1 VTKRSMRNTPAS
13 IRERLLNKAREKGR
27 LFNEILQ
34 YFAME
39 RFLYR
44 LSLSA
49 YAEKF
54 VLKGALLFTA
64 WQTSYLR
71 STMDIDLLGH
81 TNNDVNFIVTVVKK
95 ICSQKVESDG
105 IVFDLS
111 SVKGEHITEDADYEG
126 VRIKF
131 RGTLDTARITI
142 QLDIGFG
149 DIVIPSPVR
158 IDYPTILNLPA
169 PHLYGYSKESVIAEK
184 FEAMIKL
191 GLLNSRL
198 KDFYDIWFLSQ
209 QFDFDGQTLAAA
221 IKKTFS
227 NRGTQL
233 PSQLNTLTDHFAQDP
248 SKKAQWRGF
257 IRKNIL
263 KNVPEELSEVVSG
276 IADFLGPVID
286 TLTADQTLKGTW
298 NAHGPA
304 RRWVKIKKNLP
315 NKI

>member
-1 VTKRSMRNTPAS
+1 MRNTPAS

-27 LFNEILQ
+27 PFNEILQ

-54 VLKGALLFTA
+54 ILKGALLFTV

-71 STMDIDLLGH
+71 PTMDIDLLGH
-81 TNNDVNFIVTVVKK
+81 TNNDVNFIVSVVKK
-95 ICSQKVESDG
+95 ICSQKVVSDG

-131 RGTLDTARITI
+131 RGTFDTARITI
-142 QLDIGFG
+142 QLDIGFD
-149 DIVIPSPVR
+149 DIVIPSPAR

-169 PHLYGYSKESVIAEK
+169 PHLYGYSKESVVAEK

-191 GLLNSRL
+191 GILNSRL
-198 KDFYDIWFLSQ
+198 KDFYDIWLLSQ
-209 QFDFDGQTLAAA
+209 QFDFDGQTLTTA

-233 PSQLNTLTDHFAQDP
+233 PSHLNILTDHFVQDP

-263 KNVPEELSEVVSG
+263 KNVPEELSEVVTG

-286 TLTADQTLKGTW
+286 TLTAGQTLKGAW

-304 RRWVKIKKNLP
+304 RRWDPIFGKE
-315 NKI
+315 